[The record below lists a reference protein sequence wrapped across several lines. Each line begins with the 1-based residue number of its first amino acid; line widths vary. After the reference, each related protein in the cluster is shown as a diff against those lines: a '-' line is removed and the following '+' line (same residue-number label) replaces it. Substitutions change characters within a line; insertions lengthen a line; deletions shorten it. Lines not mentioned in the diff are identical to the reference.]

1 MTSDRESHVRVSR
14 TIAADPTST
23 ALLLAGPTAIDLWPD
38 LRRTG
43 EQDGRV
49 LVETALATV
58 GESSTGRVRALPPR
72 RTPTSYVTSFET
84 TAPSTPPT
92 TTRGTLTLTYAPSA
106 GDGLVNTRAVLE
118 LSVDGADARENGPV
132 DLRLRAQAKGFL
144 ANLAVAAEARNR
156 AA

>member
-1 MTSDRESHVRVSR
+1 MTSDRAHVRVTR

-49 LVETALATV
+49 LVESAPSSV
-58 GESSTGRVRALPPR
+58 GQPSTGRVRALPPR
-72 RTPTSYVTSFET
+72 RTPTSYVTHFET
-84 TAPSTPPT
+84 IGPSTPPT

-106 GDGLVNTRAVLE
+106 GDGPVNTQAVLE
-118 LSVDGADARENGPV
+118 LSVDGADPLESTPV

-144 ANLAVAAEARNR
+144 ANLAGAAEARNR